1 MVGSRPAEASRPF
14 KPVTRLKCEA
24 CHKSTDEANMTDK
37 DLTPCGTKSYDLLKK
52 AGYAKAPKGKENPA
66 EQKEWAQKA
75 LKGFKCE

>member
-1 MVGSRPAEASRPF
+1 MVGSRPAEASRPY

-24 CHKSTDEANMTDK
+24 CHKSADEAKMSDK
-37 DLTPCGTKSYDLLKK
+37 DLNACGTKSYDLLKK
-52 AGYAKAPKGKENPA
+52 AGYKPTKDAA